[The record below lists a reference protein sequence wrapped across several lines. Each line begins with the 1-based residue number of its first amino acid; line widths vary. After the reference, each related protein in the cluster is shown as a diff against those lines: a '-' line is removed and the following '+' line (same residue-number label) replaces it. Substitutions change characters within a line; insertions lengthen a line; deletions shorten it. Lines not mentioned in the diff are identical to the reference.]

1 MTAISADQPVVQP
14 PEQPAEPSPGQPGG
28 PSPDGPAELPLD
40 EHLARVRRALVAEFA
55 GAVPARIIEGVVHEA
70 GGRVAHGPVSA
81 DEEQLLLHTC
91 RISLQ
96 ARVDAGRS

>member
-1 MTAISADQPVVQP
+1 VTAISADQPV
-14 PEQPAEPSPGQPGG
+14 EQ
-28 PSPDGPAELPLD
+28 
-40 EHLARVRRALVAEFA
+40 HLARVHRALVAEF
-55 GAVPARIIEGVVHEA
+55 GHDVTDHIIEGVVHEA
-70 GGRVAHGPVSA
+70 AERVVHRSDGLGAGT